1 MTPRTVAVLGA
12 GIMGSTTALLLA
24 RRGTAVS
31 LFDAEDQPFS
41 GASRWNEGKIHLG
54 FLYAADRSLQTAR
67 RLLPGG
73 LAFRDDVETLL
84 GPCLRDA
91 TTREDDLYLIHKNS
105 VAGPDDVAAYFEAV
119 MGLARD
125 HPDAGRYLVDLR
137 RAGVERLGR
146 SELDRLAG
154 SAEIVAG
161 FRTPERSVST
171 TVVADRFVAALS
183 AEPRI
188 EPHYATR
195 VRGVRPVRS
204 DASGP
209 WLIDTDRGLEGPF
222 DAVVNALW
230 QGRPIVDASLGPLP
244 ETTWSHRYRLALFV
258 RTLRPL
264 AMPSAVI
271 AVGPFGDTKNYDG
284 RDFYLSWYPAGL
296 RAEGNQVAPPAVR
309 LPDDAERKRIAA
321 STFAELGRLLPSV
334 RSIADNIDELRVE
347 GGWVFAIGAGS
358 LADPD
363 ATLHQRY
370 RVGIDHKGSYI
381 SVDTGKYSIAPRLA
395 REIVALLLGE

>member
-1 MTPRTVAVLGA
+1 MPPIVRWKLHGA
-12 GIMGSTTALLLA
+12 CCRAALRFA
-24 RRGTAVS
+24 TMS
-31 LFDAEDQPFS
+31 KS
-41 GASRWNEGKIHLG
+41 
-54 FLYAADRSLQTAR
+54 
-67 RLLPGG
+67 
-73 LAFRDDVETLL
+73 LL

-91 TTREDDLYLIHKNS
+91 TTREDDLYLVRKDS

-137 RAGVERLGR
+137 RARIERLGR

-154 SAEIVAG
+154 SDEIVAG

-188 EPHYATR
+188 ATHYATR
-195 VRGVRPVRS
+195 VRGVRPARS
-204 DASGP
+204 DDCGP
-209 WLIDTDRGLEGPF
+209 WLIETDRGLEGPF

-230 QGRPIVDASLGPLP
+230 QGRPIVDSSLGPLP

-264 AMPSAVI
+264 DIPSAVI
-271 AVGPFGDTKNYDG
+271 AVGPFGDMKNYDG
-284 RDFYLSWYPAGL
+284 RHFYLSWYPAGL
-296 RAEGNQVAPPAVR
+296 RAEGNQVAPPEVPPA
-309 LPDDAERKRIAA
+309 DDAERERIAA

-334 RSIADNIDELRVE
+334 RAIADNIEQLRVE

-358 LADPD
+358 LADPN
-363 ATLHQRY
+363 ATLHQRH
-370 RVGIDHKGSYI
+370 RVGIERKGSYI